1 LSDDFDF
8 DDIFEDEDST
18 ESIFEEGNSSSS
30 KPSNK
35 HSEEK
40 KEIIRKCIIAIAIAL
55 VLITLSF
62 IVAGRG
68 KDTNK
73 EDMSNIKNEI
83 NGNKNDI
90 SIVETSNIK
99 EDTYGNG
106 WVEVDSRSSK
116 EINFDENYKDS
127 VFTVRDLKIYVR
139 YNKGINSISVKAI
152 ALGEL
157 EGFDGVICELVLDYD
172 RWVKLEVGNSF
183 AVKVMVGEYKDRKV
197 IGEVI
202 IS

>member
-1 LSDDFDF
+1 MSDDFDF

-83 NGNKNDI
+83 

-127 VFTVRDLKIYVR
+127 VFTVRDLTIHVR

-183 AVKVMVGEYKDRKV
+183 AVKVMVGKYKDRKV